1 VSDPSASKAPFRYT
15 AEQPPHPAAM
25 PFGRIEK
32 FALLVAIAWLGVSY
46 FAPSSIFAPL
56 LLVVLLASGSW
67 AAIRAIRRL
76 VQHSVWRLRNR
87 LLSSYLFIAVVPVL
101 LLFALG
107 WTGAWVV
114 ASQTAFYLVAAE
126 FNERIAVLHDSSAA
140 VLNGDAGPSTEPALR
155 LFSLLNSRF
164 PGVEFLVSRPGEPE
178 VRLPASSKLT
188 APPNVQ
194 EHISGVLLKDGL
206 LYAWAHHH
214 SSKGSVTVVAPLTRA
229 YLDDLI
235 PGLGAITLLDKDSS
249 RRRMRLH
256 DRITEDPSDDRTARG
271 VPAPANFL
279 DLQILWASQVNV
291 HDWDNP
297 SAEQQA
303 LLGIHTRIAQV
314 YRVVFSQKADLD
326 QPLLTSFYLVAG
338 LFLFFEVVALIIGIS
353 ITRTITG
360 AVHNLYE
367 GTRRVQEGD
376 FSTRIPVKGRDQ
388 LADLSHSFNTM
399 TENLEKLLVV
409 AKDNERIQA
418 DLTIAREVQEQL
430 YPRTVPPSKSL
441 LLTARLNP
449 ARSVSGDYYDY
460 QRVNDHCIAL
470 ALGDVA
476 GKGISA
482 AILMA
487 NVQSALRAQIR
498 HSQEL
503 GHACSTS
510 SIVSQ
515 LNKHLHAHTTAEKYA
530 TFYFGVYDET
540 TGILT
545 STNAGH
551 LQPLLFRRGEVI
563 RLDVNGMVVG
573 AFALAKYDESTVQL
587 EPGDLLVLYTDG
599 ITEPENEYDEM
610 FGEDRLIETIQRVI
624 DRSNEDIIAEVFRA
638 VEQWIHAPDSND
650 DMTIL
655 LVRRVA

>member
-1 VSDPSASKAPFRYT
+1 VSDPSAPKAPFRYT

-25 PFGRIEK
+25 PFGRIEQ
-32 FALLVAIAWLGVSY
+32 FALVVAIAWLGVAY
-46 FAPSSIFAPL
+46 FAPGSLLAPGL
-56 LLVVLLASGSW
+56 LIVLLASGSW
-67 AAIRAIRRL
+67 VALRALRRL

-107 WTGAWVV
+107 WMGAWVI

-126 FNERIAVLHDSSAA
+126 FNKRIEVLHDSSAA
-140 VLNGDAGPSTEPALR
+140 VLTGALGSSAEPASR

-164 PGVEFLVSRPGEPE
+164 PGVEYLFTRPGQPD
-178 VRLPASSKLT
+178 VRLPVDSKLT

-214 SSKGSVTVVAPLTRA
+214 SGQGSVTVIAPLTRA
-229 YLDDLI
+229 YLADLI
-235 PGLGAITLLDKDSS
+235 PGLGAITLMDMGSS
-249 RRRMRLH
+249 NRRMKLH
-256 DRITEDPSDDRTARG
+256 DRDTDDDRTARG
-271 VPAPANFL
+271 VPAPANFF
-279 DLQILWASQVNV
+279 DLQILWGSELPV

-297 SAEQQA
+297 GAERKVV
-303 LLGIHTRIAQV
+303 LGIHTRIAQV
-314 YRVVFSQKADLD
+314 YRVVFSQKADVD
-326 QPLLTSFYLVAG
+326 QPLLSSFYLLAG
-338 LFLFFEVVALIIGIS
+338 LFLFFEFVALIIGIS

-360 AVHNLYE
+360 AVHHLYE
-367 GTRRVQEGD
+367 GTRRVQAGD
-376 FSTRIPVKGRDQ
+376 FSTRIPVRGRDQ
-388 LADLSHSFNTM
+388 LADLSHSFNSM

-430 YPRTVPPSKSL
+430 YPRTVPPSDSL
-441 LLTARLNP
+441 VLTARLNP

-498 HSQEL
+498 HSHEL
-503 GHACSTS
+503 GQACSTS
-510 SIVSQ
+510 AIVSQ

-624 DRSNEDIIAEVFRA
+624 DRPNDAIIAEVFRA

>member
-1 VSDPSASKAPFRYT
+1 
-15 AEQPPHPAAM
+15 M

-46 FAPSSIFAPL
+46 FSPASILQP
-56 LLVVLLASGSW
+56 VLLFVLLGSGSW
-67 AAIRAIRRL
+67 VAIRAMRRL

-87 LLSSYLFIAVVPVL
+87 LLSSYLFIAVVPVF
-101 LLFALG
+101 LLFILG
-107 WTGAWVV
+107 WIGAWVM

-126 FNERIAVLHDSSAA
+126 FNKRIEVLHDSSAA
-140 VLNGDAGPSTEPALR
+140 VLSGAAGSSTEPANR
-155 LFSLLNSRF
+155 LSSLLNSRF
-164 PGVEFLVSRPGEPE
+164 PGVEYLVIRPGQPE
-178 VRLPASSKLT
+178 VRLPANSKLT
-188 APPNVQ
+188 VPPNVQ
-194 EHISGVLLKDGL
+194 EHISGVLVKDSL

-214 SSKGSVTVVAPLTRA
+214 SGQGSVTVVAPLTRA
-229 YLDDLI
+229 YLADLI
-235 PGLGAITLLDKDSS
+235 PGLGAITLVDMPSDGG
-249 RRRMRLH
+249 RMKLH
-256 DRITEDPSDDRTARG
+256 DRTAEDSPLEIFSTRG
-271 VPAPANFL
+271 VPAPANFF
-279 DLQILWASQVNV
+279 DLQVLWGTELPV
-291 HDWDNP
+291 HDW
-297 SAEQQA
+297 SAPDRERKVV
-303 LLGIHTRIAQV
+303 LGVHTRIAQV
-314 YRVVFSQKADLD
+314 FRVLFSQKADRD
-326 QPLLTSFYLVAG
+326 QPLLISVFYLFAG
-338 LFLFFEVVALIIGIS
+338 LFLFFEFVALIIGIS

-360 AVHNLYE
+360 AVHHLYE

-388 LADLSHSFNTM
+388 VADLSHSFNTM

-430 YPRTVPPSKSL
+430 YPRTVPPSDSL
-441 LLTARLNP
+441 QLTARLNP

-510 SIVSQ
+510 LIVSQ

-540 TGILT
+540 TGVLT

-573 AFALAKYDESTVQL
+573 AFAMAKYDESTVQL

-610 FGEDRLIETIQRVI
+610 FGEDRLIETIQLVI
-624 DRSNEDIIAEVFRA
+624 DRSNEAIIAEVFRA
-638 VEQWIHAPDSND
+638 VEQWIHSPDSND

-655 LVRRVA
+655 LVRRAA

>member
-1 VSDPSASKAPFRYT
+1 MSDPSVPPQPFRYT
-15 AEQPPHPAAM
+15 AERPPHPAAI

-32 FALLVAIAWLGVSY
+32 LALLVAIAWLGVSY
-46 FAPSSIFAPL
+46 FAPTSILQPILFF
-56 LLVVLLASGSW
+56 VLLASGTW
-67 AAIRAIRRL
+67 VAVRAARRL
-76 VQHSVWRLRNR
+76 IQHSVWRLRNR

-101 LLFALG
+101 LLFVLG
-107 WTGAWVV
+107 WMGAWVI

-126 FNERIAVLHDSSAA
+126 FNKRIEVLHDSSAA
-140 VLNGDAGPSTEPALR
+140 VLNGALGSSTEPANR
-155 LFSLLNSRF
+155 LFSLLNARF
-164 PGVEFLVSRPGEPE
+164 PGVEYLFTRPGQPD
-178 VRLPASSKLT
+178 VRLPAESKLST
-188 APPNVQ
+188 PPNVQ
-194 EHISGVLLKDGL
+194 EHVSGVLVRDGL

-214 SSKGSVTVVAPLTRA
+214 SERGSVTVVAPLTRG
-229 YLDDLI
+229 YLADLI
-235 PGLGAITLLDKDSS
+235 PGLGAITLLDTDSS
-249 RRRMRLH
+249 RGRMKLH
-256 DRITEDPSDDRTARG
+256 YRTAEDRSAPG
-271 VPAPANFL
+271 VPAPANFF
-279 DLQILWASQVNV
+279 DLQILWASKISV
-291 HDWDNP
+291 HNWDAPND
-297 SAEQQA
+297 EQQA
-303 LLGIHTRIAQV
+303 YLGIHTRIAQV
-314 YRVVFSQKADLD
+314 YRVIFSQRADRD
-326 QPLLTSFYLVAG
+326 QPLLVSYFYLFAG
-338 LFLFFEVVALIIGIS
+338 LFLFFEFVALVIGIS

-376 FSTRIPVKGRDQ
+376 FSTRIPVSGRDQ
-388 LADLSHSFNTM
+388 LADLSHSFNAM
-399 TENLEKLLVV
+399 TENLQKLLVV

-430 YPRTVPPSKSL
+430 YPRTVPPSDSL
-441 LLTARLNP
+441 VLTARLNP

-498 HSQEL
+498 HAQEL
-503 GHACSTS
+503 GQACSTS

-540 TGILT
+540 TGVLT

-610 FGEDRLIETIQRVI
+610 YGEDRLIETIQRVI
-624 DRSNEDIIAEVFRA
+624 NRSNEDIINEVFHS
-638 VEQWIHAPDSND
+638 VEEWIHSPDSND